1 MPANRERPNRGGK
14 PLVSVG
20 IDCGFGAPRRGVF
33 CCAYAVPRRFKA
45 MRLNKRSVP
54 NQLKRV
60 SPCAPRFDSMGFG
73 LVSFRRVT
81 VDSSIQVGVSGPT
94 VWVKVEG
101 KGSFLNS
108 GNLKEFAREMLDRG
122 YREFVVDL
130 ADCAMMDSTFMG
142 TMASVALR
150 LKEIGQGHLH
160 IVHCGNRSQQLL
172 SGLGLD
178 QIFDI
183 HSDGTRAP
191 ECEALEQ
198 GSKIQTIDSRKREQT
213 ETMLEAHEALCEA
226 APENIL
232 RFKDVLDF
240 LRQDL
245 HHETSSK

>member
-1 MPANRERPNRGGK
+1 MP
-14 PLVSVG
+14 
-20 IDCGFGAPRRGVF
+20 
-33 CCAYAVPRRFKA
+33 
-45 MRLNKRSVP
+45 
-54 NQLKRV
+54 
-60 SPCAPRFDSMGFG
+60 FG
-73 LVSFRRVT
+73 LVSFERVT
-81 VDSSIQVGVSGPT
+81 VDSSIQVGVRGPT

-108 GNLKEFAREMLDRG
+108 GNLKEFAREMLNRG

-150 LKEIGQGHLH
+150 LKELGHGHLH

-183 HSDGTRAP
+183 HGDGTGAP

-198 GSKIQTIDSRKREQT
+198 TPAVRSPQDKKKEQT
-213 ETMLEAHEALCEA
+213 ETMLAAHEALCEA
-226 APENIL
+226 APENI
-232 RFKDVLDF
+232 
-240 LRQDL
+240 
-245 HHETSSK
+245 

>member
-1 MPANRERPNRGGK
+1 MP
-14 PLVSVG
+14 
-20 IDCGFGAPRRGVF
+20 
-33 CCAYAVPRRFKA
+33 
-45 MRLNKRSVP
+45 
-54 NQLKRV
+54 
-60 SPCAPRFDSMGFG
+60 FG
-73 LVSFRRVT
+73 LVSFKELI
-81 VDSSIQVGVSGPT
+81 VDSSIQVGVRGPT

-150 LKEIGQGHLH
+150 LKELGRGHLH
-160 IVHCGNRSQQLL
+160 IVHCRNRSQELL

-183 HSDGTRAP
+183 HANGARAP
-191 ECEALEQ
+191 ECGALEQ
-198 GSKIQTIDSRKREQT
+198 ATGGKLTEAQKQEQA

-226 APENIL
+226 APENL
-232 RFKDVLDF
+232 FRFKDVLDF

-245 HHETSSK
+245 HRETPSK

>member
-1 MPANRERPNRGGK
+1 
-14 PLVSVG
+14 
-20 IDCGFGAPRRGVF
+20 
-33 CCAYAVPRRFKA
+33 
-45 MRLNKRSVP
+45 
-54 NQLKRV
+54 
-60 SPCAPRFDSMGFG
+60 
-73 LVSFRRVT
+73 
-81 VDSSIQVGVSGPT
+81 
-94 VWVKVEG
+94 VKVEG
-101 KGSFLNS
+101 RGSFLNS

-122 YREFVVDL
+122 YREFVIDL

-150 LKEIGQGHLH
+150 LKEIGRGHLH

-183 HSDGTRAP
+183 HSDGSGAP

-198 GSKIQTIDSRKREQT
+198 ASKNNDSRKKEQAK
-213 ETMLEAHEALCEA
+213 TMLAAHEALCEA
-226 APENIL
+226 APENIF